1 MELNIKHRQDQL
13 PVCLTASQLLCS
25 TEVEQVLMICEDDDR
40 VQVPF
45 KVMAPLG
52 ECSDNSEQFP
62 VKDLVITFGR
72 VQGLREV
79 TTGVISTIVI
89 SLKEYCSS
97 SDEGSICCNSK
108 LTGGI
113 RVLEDWL
120 VEEAI
125 FQGQE

>member
-1 MELNIKHRQDQL
+1 
-13 PVCLTASQLLCS
+13 
-25 TEVEQVLMICEDDDR
+25 MICEDDDR

-45 KVMAPLG
+45 KVMAPFG

-89 SLKEYCSS
+89 GLKEYCSS
-97 SDEGSICCNSK
+97 SDEGSIRCNSK
-108 LTGGI
+108 LMGGI

-125 FQGQE
+125 FQGQEQIITCISP